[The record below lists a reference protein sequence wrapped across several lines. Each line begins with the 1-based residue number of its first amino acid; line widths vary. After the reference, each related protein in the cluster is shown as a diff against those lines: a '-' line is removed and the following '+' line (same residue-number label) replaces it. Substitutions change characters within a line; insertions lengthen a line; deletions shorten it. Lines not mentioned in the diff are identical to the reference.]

1 MALFYEGML
10 GETPVTMQKLTMAHL
25 AELEMLQQKVYDALP
40 DKNTLQPL
48 STAEFTNILS
58 GNGLLM
64 GVYAEDE
71 LIAFRALLD
80 PQDDPEH
87 LGVDCGVAKEKLSRV
102 FYQEI
107 SNVSPDWRGYG
118 LQKLMAQ
125 VIMEAADLTRY
136 DYVCATVK
144 PYNIPSLKDKF
155 SQGLVVKGL
164 KLKYGGKL
172 RYIFFKDLKA
182 ASPIYQEEKTIS
194 MSDTEAQQ
202 ALLKAGYI
210 GTALIKNNDDFEIVY
225 KK

>member
-1 MALFYEGML
+1 MPLYEGLL
-10 GETPVTMQKLTMAHL
+10 GDTPIVIEQLTLKQL
-25 AELEMLQQKVYDALP
+25 AELEALQQQVYEALP

-48 STAEFTNILS
+48 STDEFTNILG
-58 GNGLLM
+58 GNGLLI
-64 GVYAEDE
+64 GVYAREQ

-87 LGVDCGVAKEKLSRV
+87 LGVDCGVARENLSRV

-125 VIMEAADLTRY
+125 VIMAAADMARY

-155 SQGLVVKGL
+155 SQGLIVKGL

-172 RYIFFKDLKA
+172 RYIFFKDLKNA
-182 ASPIYQEEKTIS
+182 APAYHEEQQVS
-194 MSDTEAQQ
+194 MNDTAAQQ
-202 ALLKAGYI
+202 TLLQQGYV
-210 GTALIKNNDDFEIVY
+210 GVQLIKNGDDFAIVY

>member
-1 MALFYEGML
+1 MPLYEGLL
-10 GETPVTMQKLTMAHL
+10 GDTPIVIEQLTLKQL
-25 AELEMLQQKVYDALP
+25 AELEALQQQVYEALP

-48 STAEFTNILS
+48 STDEFTNILG
-58 GNGLLM
+58 GNGLLI
-64 GVYAEDE
+64 GVYAREQ

-87 LGVDCGVAKEKLSRV
+87 LGVDCGVARENLSRV

-125 VIMEAADLTRY
+125 VIMAAADMARY

-155 SQGLVVKGL
+155 SQGLIVKGL

-172 RYIFFKDLKA
+172 RYIFFKDLKNA
-182 ASPIYQEEKTIS
+182 APVYHEEQQVS
-194 MSDTEAQQ
+194 MNDTAAQQ
-202 ALLKAGYI
+202 TLLQQGYV
-210 GTALIKNNDDFEIVY
+210 GVQLIKNGDDFAIVY

>member
-1 MALFYEGML
+1 MPLYEGML
-10 GETPVTMQKLTMAHL
+10 AETPIVIEQLTLEHI
-25 AELEMLQQKVYDALP
+25 AELEALQQQVYETLP

-48 STAEFTNILS
+48 STDEFTNILS
-58 GNGLLM
+58 GNGLLI
-64 GVYAEDE
+64 GVYAREQ

-87 LGVDCGVAKEKLSRV
+87 LGIDCGVAPENLSRV

-118 LQKLMAQ
+118 LQKLMAH
-125 VIMEAADLTRY
+125 VIMAAADVARY

-155 SQGLVVKGL
+155 SQGLIVKGL

-172 RYIFFKDLKA
+172 RYIFFKDLKSKA
-182 ASPIYQEEKTIS
+182 PVYHESEQVS
-194 MSDTEAQQ
+194 MSNTAAQQ
-202 ALLKAGYI
+202 ALLQQGYV
-210 GTALIKNNDDFEIVY
+210 GTQLIKNGDDFAIVY
-225 KK
+225 EK